1 MDTFQGRAHV
11 PGTDSEWIIILEM
24 DWKLKT
30 IDLHTE
36 GQPGH
41 VSNWPGLAVQTFGD
55 YEIAFKT
62 KGIPPLLTHWWHFVR
77 PSPEELWGIILG
89 LPDKD
94 GKWTYCP
101 VDLKKVSAK

>member
-1 MDTFQGRAHV
+1 MDTYQGKAHV
-11 PGTDSEWIIILEM
+11 PGTDKEWIIVLEM
-24 DWKLKT
+24 DWDKKM

-41 VSNWPGLAVQTFGD
+41 VSSWPGLVVQTFGE

-77 PSPEELWGIILG
+77 PDPDNLWGIILG
-89 LPDKD
+89 LPDKSS
-94 GKWTYCP
+94 KWTYCGIE
-101 VDLKKVSAK
+101 LKRVTTK